1 MTKFVE
7 EKEDKNREAVFG
19 ALSSFLRAE
28 NFNSKREFINK
39 MGGLQFL
46 ASSIL
51 NEKYTLRL
59 QKKILI
65 LMYDLVLNDEM
76 IFEEQPTLVR
86 KTLGEQMG
94 VMERL
99 IEILQKSSQEISDN
113 KQWDLREYT
122 LRVLFR
128 IFQICKDKLESNAE
142 FLTAHIANL
151 SNQMESCQED
161 DKDLF

>member
-1 MTKFVE
+1 MQQFALRHGALNFMTKFVE
-7 EKEDKNREAVFG
+7 EKEAKNKESIFG

-46 ASSIL
+46 ASSLL
-51 NEKYTLRL
+51 NEESTIRL
-59 QKKILI
+59 QKKVLI

-94 VMERL
+94 IMERL
-99 IEILQKSSQEISDN
+99 IAILKKSGENLDDSQ
-113 KQWDLREYT
+113 QWDLREYT
-122 LRVLFR
+122 LRNLFR
-128 IFQICKDKLESNAE
+128 IF
-142 FLTAHIANL
+142 
-151 SNQMESCQED
+151 
-161 DKDLF
+161 

>member
-7 EKEDKNREAVFG
+7 EKGDKNKEAVFG

-51 NEKYTLRL
+51 SDKSTLRL

-94 VMERL
+94 VLEQL
-99 IEILQKSSQEISDN
+99 FAILKKSS
-113 KQWDLREYT
+113 
-122 LRVLFR
+122 
-128 IFQICKDKLESNAE
+128 
-142 FLTAHIANL
+142 
-151 SNQMESCQED
+151 ED
-161 DKDLF
+161 INDTK

>member
-1 MTKFVE
+1 MTKFVSE
-7 EKEDKNREAVFG
+7 NEPKIQEAVFG

-51 NEKYTLRL
+51 NEKSTLRL
-59 QKKILI
+59 QKKVLI

-86 KTLGEQMG
+86 KTMGEQMG
-94 VMERL
+94 VLERL
-99 IEILQKSSQEISDN
+99 IEILKKSSEEIND
-113 KQWDLREYT
+113 R
-122 LRVLFR
+122 
-128 IFQICKDKLESNAE
+128 
-142 FLTAHIANL
+142 
-151 SNQMESCQED
+151 
-161 DKDLF
+161 

>member
-1 MTKFVE
+1 
-7 EKEDKNREAVFG
+7 
-19 ALSSFLRAE
+19 
-28 NFNSKREFINK
+28 

-51 NEKYTLRL
+51 NEKASLRL
-59 QKKILI
+59 QKKVLI

-99 IEILQKSSQEISDN
+99 INILKKSSEEIND
-113 KQWDLREYT
+113 R
-122 LRVLFR
+122 
-128 IFQICKDKLESNAE
+128 
-142 FLTAHIANL
+142 
-151 SNQMESCQED
+151 
-161 DKDLF
+161 

>member
-7 EKEDKNREAVFG
+7 EKEAKNKESIFG

-46 ASSIL
+46 ASSLL
-51 NEKYTLRL
+51 NEESTIRL
-59 QKKILI
+59 QKKVLI

-94 VMERL
+94 IMERL
-99 IEILQKSSQEISDN
+99 IAILKKSGENLDDSQ
-113 KQWDLREYT
+113 QWDLREYT
-122 LRVLFR
+122 LRNLFR
-128 IFQICKDKLESNAE
+128 IF
-142 FLTAHIANL
+142 
-151 SNQMESCQED
+151 
-161 DKDLF
+161 